1 MEKVSLVFVSHS
13 ADIVKGIKS
22 LLYEMQPEVEIAV
35 AGGEENG
42 GIGTNAQD
50 IEDAISSVYTEKG
63 TVVLFDLGS
72 ALLNTE
78 LALEMGQQNRN
89 IRIAD
94 APILEG
100 GYAAVVEAG
109 FGSDVE
115 KVAQAAE
122 NARSMQKIPQR

>member
-1 MEKVSLVFVSHS
+1 MDKVSLVFVSHS

-22 LLYEMQPEVEIAV
+22 LLFEMQPEVKIAV
-35 AGGEENG
+35 AGGEDDG
-42 GIGTNAQD
+42 GIGTNAEA
-50 IEDAISSVYTEKG
+50 IENAISSVYSEKG

-78 LALEMGQQNRN
+78 LAIELGEAGRK

-100 GYAAVVEAG
+100 GYSAVVEAG
-109 FGSDVE
+109 FGSEIDKVVE
-115 KVAQAAE
+115 AAE
-122 NARSMQKIPQR
+122 KARDMQKIPQR

>member
-1 MEKVSLVFVSHS
+1 MDKVSLVFVSHS

-22 LLYEMQPEVEIAV
+22 LLYEMQPEVAIAV
-35 AGGEENG
+35 AGGEEGG

-50 IEDAISSVYTEKG
+50 IEEAIASVYTDKG

-78 LALEMGQQNRN
+78 LALELGEADRN
-89 IRIAD
+89 VQIAD

-109 FGSDVE
+109 FGSEVE
-115 KVAQAAE
+115 KVVQAAE